1 MNLSD
6 KMFIHEAIEILKYQK
21 KPIDYVVQS
30 LMNEK
35 NLTTYFDVNV
45 TATEST
51 GYEMQPINEDGDELP
66 YVNGQ
71 PPIEIEGPDKKILEA
86 YVDGKN
92 TISVYRFEH
101 GGKPYCGSDNEGTN
115 LKPIVLGFDDIYFN
129 KSEVPTHQELP
140 PYLDKEHEHYA
151 PELDLA
157 IQLHQAIF
165 VEKYGNQGHQR
176 EDRVI
181 KWLGENYKNHGFRDA
196 KIKRLSSIIGVK
208 KLKEKK

>member
-6 KMFIHEAIEILKYQK
+6 KIFIGEIIELSDFQN
-21 KPIDYVVQS
+21 KPKNYVMQS
-30 LMNEK
+30 FMNEVGI
-35 NLTTYFDVNV
+35 TVYFDVNV
-45 TATEST
+45 NATVAT
-51 GYEMQPINEDGDELP
+51 GYHRHPTNEEDETLYVDGA
-66 YVNGQ
+66 
-71 PPIEIEGPDKKILEA
+71 PPCLIEGVGKKILEA
-86 YVDGKN
+86 DIDDED

-129 KSEVPTHQELP
+129 KSQVQTHQELP

-181 KWLGENYKNHGFRDA
+181 KWLSENYKNHGFRDA

>member
-6 KMFIHEAIEILKYQK
+6 KIFIHEAIQLLKYHK

-51 GYEMQPINEDGDELP
+51 GYEMQPINQDGDELP

-86 YVDGKN
+86 DVDGKD

-101 GGKPYCGSDNEGTN
+101 GGKLYCGADNEGTN
-115 LKPIVLGFDDIYFN
+115 LKPIDLGFDAIYFA
-129 KSEVPTHQELP
+129 KSEIQSFQDLLP
-140 PYLDKEHEHYA
+140 YQDENHEHYA

-157 IQLHQAIF
+157 IQLHKAIYID
-165 VEKYGNQGHQR
+165 KYGNQAQKREQR
-176 EDRVI
+176 IDS
-181 KWLGENYKNHGFRDA
+181 WLTSNCPNKKFSDA
-196 KIKRLSSIIGVK
+196 SIKRLSAVIGLAKPK
-208 KLKEKK
+208 KK

>member
-6 KMFIHEAIEILKYQK
+6 KIFIQEAIELLRIQN
-21 KPIDYVVQS
+21 KPLDYVMHS
-30 LMNEK
+30 LMNEQK
-35 NLTTYFDVNV
+35 LSTYFDLNV
-45 TATEST
+45 SATT
-51 GYEMQPINEDGDELP
+51 FAGIDMQQINEDGDELP
-66 YVNGQ
+66 YVNG
-71 PPIEIEGPDKKILEA
+71 PPPTEIKGPREKILEA
-86 YVDGKN
+86 DVVGKDE
-92 TISVYRFEH
+92 ISVRIFEH
-101 GGKPYCGSDNEGTN
+101 EGKQYCGADSEGAHP
-115 LKPIVLGFDDIYFN
+115 KAIVLGFDAIYFN
-129 KSEVPTHQELP
+129 KSEVQTHQELP